1 MAYRKDQGRMARMAA
16 FWSLA
21 VLLFYG
27 CTSLNGELTARW
39 TSSLGQPLMAGF
51 DRVPVLG
58 IQLTGAFLIATVLF
72 AGGMFALYRWL
83 ERPKSADLLI
93 ETEQELRK
101 VTWPSGNEVVN
112 SSIVVIVCVMFLMGY
127 LAFAD
132 WFLARVTRVLL
143 FGG

>member
-1 MAYRKDQGRMARMAA
+1 MAYKKDQGRMARMAA

-27 CTSLNGELTARW
+27 CTSLNGELTGRW
-39 TSSLGQPLMAGF
+39 GDSLGRPIAAGF
-51 DRVPVLG
+51 SQIPVLG
-58 IQLTGAFLIATVLF
+58 VDLTPAFFIAAVLF

-101 VTWPSGNEVVN
+101 VTWPSGKEVIN

-127 LAFAD
+127 LAAAD

>member
-1 MAYRKDQGRMARMAA
+1 MAA
-16 FWSLA
+16 FWTLI

-27 CTSLNGELTARW
+27 CTSLNGELTGRW
-39 TSSLGQPLMAGF
+39 PGSLGQPVLSGF
-51 DRVPVLG
+51 QQVPVLG
-58 IQLTGAFLIATVLF
+58 ISLTAAFLIASLLF
-72 AGGMFALYRWL
+72 LGGAFALYRWL

-101 VTWPSGNEVVN
+101 VTWPSANEVVN
-112 SSIVVIVCVMFLMGY
+112 SSIVVIICVLFLMGY
-127 LAFAD
+127 LAASD